1 MAASAEAS
9 ASWAPA
15 CCISGS
21 NGEAGH
27 FAYLPGFYYI
37 RIFRSITVKN
47 LYFAPILS
55 ALLLSACTS
64 ASGPTFSA
72 YELQPRDGI
81 RTYQVD
87 CHGIFSS
94 QATCMK
100 VATRMCADQP
110 VRAVDSTR
118 PLRDGADPETL
129 VFQCGAAA
137 GAAASAPAPA
147 HVAAAAPA
155 PVQNVNLSSDAL
167 FAFGSATLTPAAR
180 ATLDKLT
187 SQQGD
192 PHFTR
197 VAVTGHT
204 DAIGSDTS
212 NLQLSQQRADAVAG
226 YLRERGLRADTF
238 VVTGRGKAD
247 PVASNATAEGRAG
260 NRRVEIVLQR

>member
-47 LYFAPILS
+47 LYLAPILS

-94 QATCMK
+94 QAMCMK

-118 PLRDGADPETL
+118 PLRDGADPGTL

-137 GAAASAPAPA
+137 GAAASAPAP
-147 HVAAAAPA
+147 VAAAAPA

-187 SQQGD
+187 SSKA
-192 PHFTR
+192 TR
-197 VAVTGHT
+197 
-204 DAIGSDTS
+204 TS
-212 NLQLSQQRADAVAG
+212 RAWQSLATRTRSA
-226 YLRERGLRADTF
+226 RTRRTSSS
-238 VVTGRGKAD
+238 R
-247 PVASNATAEGRAG
+247 SNARTPLPATFANVDFGPIRSS
-260 NRRVEIVLQR
+260 

>member
-1 MAASAEAS
+1 M
-9 ASWAPA
+9 
-15 CCISGS
+15 
-21 NGEAGH
+21 
-27 FAYLPGFYYI
+27 
-37 RIFRSITVKN
+37 KN
-47 LYFAPILS
+47 LYLVPILS

-118 PLRDGADPETL
+118 PLRDGADPGTL
-129 VFQCGAAA
+129 VFQCGATA
-137 GAAASAPAPA
+137 GAAASAPAP
-147 HVAAAAPA
+147 VATAPA